1 MATALSTLKQIVNMQ
16 NQGPQASSQ
25 EVRFPTQKIGSEA
38 GEGYGIRDLKMPP
51 MEAVISLLRNVKGLL
66 NLPTFFCYRY

>member
-16 NQGPQASSQ
+16 NQGPQVSSQ
-25 EVRFPTQKIGSEA
+25 EVRFPTQKIGS
-38 GEGYGIRDLKMPP
+38 GDGDGHGIRDLKMPP

-66 NLPTFFCYRY
+66 NLPTLFCCRY